1 MKTKNGN
8 IIVLS
13 APSGTGKTTIIR
25 SILKVL
31 PDVVYSISATTR
43 EKRPNERDGVDYFF
57 INEETFQ
64 QKINDHEFV
73 EWEKV
78 YDYFYGTPKFFV
90 EKVILEEKS
99 ILLEVDVKG
108 ALSIKKVYP
117 EAIMIYLLPPSLEE
131 LEKRLRERR
140 TESEKD
146 FQKRIERAKMELSLK
161 EKFDYFIVNNNLN
174 TAISELKEL
183 IEKITNEEINE

>member
-1 MKTKNGN
+1 MKKRDGN

-25 SILKVL
+25 SILKIL

-43 EKRPNERDGVDYFF
+43 EKRTNEQDGVDYFF
-57 INEETFQ
+57 ISEEAFQ
-64 QKINDHEFV
+64 QKINNHEFV

-78 YDYFYGTPKFFV
+78 YDYFYGTPKSFV
-90 EKVILEEKS
+90 EKVISEEKS

-117 EAIMIYLLPPSLEE
+117 DAIMVYLLPPSLEE
-131 LEKRLRERR
+131 LEKRLRERK
-140 TESEKD
+140 TESETD

-174 TAISELKEL
+174 TAISELKDL
-183 IEKITNEEINE
+183 IEKITNEEIKK

>member
-1 MKTKNGN
+1 VTKSGH
-8 IIVLS
+8 IFVIT

-25 SILKVL
+25 SILKIM

-43 EKRPNERDGVDYFF
+43 EKRPNEQDGVDYFF
-57 INEETFQ
+57 IDKETFQ
-64 QKINDHEFV
+64 QRIDDQQFV

-78 YDYFYGTPKFFV
+78 YDYFYGTPKSFV
-90 EKVILEEKS
+90 EKVIAEGKS
-99 ILLEVDVKG
+99 VLLEVEVKG
-108 ALSIKKVYP
+108 ALAIKKVYP
-117 EAIMIYLLPPSLEE
+117 SAVMIYLLPPSLEE
-131 LEKRLRERR
+131 LEKRLRERK
-140 TESEKD
+140 TESELD

-174 TAISELKEL
+174 TAILELKEL

>member
-1 MKTKNGN
+1 MTKSGH
-8 IIVLS
+8 IFVIT

-25 SILKVL
+25 SILKIM

-43 EKRPNERDGVDYFF
+43 EKRPNEQDGVDYFF
-57 INEETFQ
+57 IDKETFQ
-64 QKINDHEFV
+64 QRIDDQQFV

-78 YDYFYGTPKFFV
+78 YDYFYGTPKSFV
-90 EKVILEEKS
+90 EKVIAEGKS
-99 ILLEVDVKG
+99 VLLEVEVKG
-108 ALSIKKVYP
+108 ALAIKKVYP
-117 EAIMIYLLPPSLEE
+117 GAVMIYLLPPSLEE
-131 LEKRLRERR
+131 LEKRLRERK
-140 TESEKD
+140 TESELD

-174 TAISELKEL
+174 TAILELKEL

>member
-1 MKTKNGN
+1 MKKKDGN
-8 IIVLS
+8 IIVIS

-25 SILKVL
+25 SILKIL

-43 EKRPNERDGVDYFF
+43 EKRPSEHDGVDYFF
-57 INEETFQ
+57 IDEETFQ

-78 YDYFYGTPKFFV
+78 YDYFYGTPKSFV
-90 EKVILEEKS
+90 ENVISEGKS

-117 EAIMIYLLPPSLEE
+117 DAIMIYLLPPSLEE
-131 LEKRLRERR
+131 LEKRLRERK

-161 EKFDYFIVNNNLN
+161 ENFDYFIVNNNLN
-174 TAISELKEL
+174 TAILELKEL
-183 IEKITNEEINE
+183 IEKITNEEIT

>member
-1 MKTKNGN
+1 VKKKTGS
-8 IIVLS
+8 ILVFS
-13 APSGTGKTTIIR
+13 APSGTGKTTLIR
-25 SILKVL
+25 SILKIF

-43 EKRPNERDGVDYFF
+43 KKRPNERDGVDYFF
-57 INEETFQ
+57 VDEETFQ
-64 QKINDHEFV
+64 QKIKAEEFV

-90 EKVILEEKS
+90 EKMIPDGKS

-117 EAIMIYLLPPSLEE
+117 EAIMIYILPPSLEE
-131 LEKRLRERR
+131 LGKRLRDRK

-146 FQKRIERAKMELSLK
+146 FLKRIERAKMELSLK
-161 EKFDYFIVNNNLN
+161 DKFDYFITNNNLN

-183 IEKITNEEINE
+183 IEKITKQENTK

>member
-1 MKTKNGN
+1 VTKRGH
-8 IIVLS
+8 IFVIT

-25 SILKVL
+25 SILKIM

-43 EKRPNERDGVDYFF
+43 EKRPNEQDGVDYFF
-57 INEETFQ
+57 IDKETFQ
-64 QKINDHEFV
+64 QRIDDQQFV

-78 YDYFYGTPKFFV
+78 YDYFYGTPKSFV
-90 EKVILEEKS
+90 KKVISEGKS
-99 ILLEVDVKG
+99 VLLEVEVKG
-108 ALSIKKVYP
+108 ALAIKKVYP
-117 EAIMIYLLPPSLEE
+117 GAVMIYLLPPSLEE
-131 LEKRLRERR
+131 LEKRLRERK
-140 TESEKD
+140 TESEMD

-174 TAISELKEL
+174 TAILELKEL

>member
-1 MKTKNGN
+1 VKKKGN
-8 IIVLS
+8 LIVIT

-25 SILKVL
+25 EILKIM

-43 EKRPNERDGVDYFF
+43 GMRPNEQNGVDYFF
-57 INEETFQ
+57 IDEETFRKRIDERQ
-64 QKINDHEFV
+64 FI

-78 YDYFYGTPKFFV
+78 YDYYYGTPKSFV
-90 EKVILEEKS
+90 EKVVSEGKS
-99 ILLEVDVKG
+99 ILLEVEVNG
-108 ALSIKKVYP
+108 ALAIQKVYP

-131 LEKRLRERR
+131 LEKRLRERK

-146 FQKRIERAKMELSLK
+146 FQKRMERAKMELSLK

-174 TAISELKEL
+174 TAILELKEV
-183 IEKITNEEINE
+183 IEKITNEEITE

>member
-1 MKTKNGN
+1 MKKKGN
-8 IIVLS
+8 LIVIT

-25 SILKVL
+25 EILKIM

-43 EKRPNERDGVDYFF
+43 GMRPNEQNGVDYFF
-57 INEETFQ
+57 IDEETFRKRIDERQ
-64 QKINDHEFV
+64 FI

-78 YDYFYGTPKFFV
+78 YDYYYGTPKSFV
-90 EKVILEEKS
+90 EKVVSEGKS
-99 ILLEVDVKG
+99 ILLEVEVNG
-108 ALSIKKVYP
+108 ALAIQKVYP

-131 LEKRLRERR
+131 LEKRLRERK

-146 FQKRIERAKMELSLK
+146 FQKRMERAKMELSLK

-174 TAISELKEL
+174 TAILELKEV
-183 IEKITNEEINE
+183 IEKITNEEITE

>member
-1 MKTKNGN
+1 VTKSGH
-8 IIVLS
+8 IFVIT

-25 SILKVL
+25 SILKNL

-43 EKRPNERDGVDYFF
+43 ERRPNEVDGADYFF
-57 INEETFQ
+57 IDEATFQ
-64 QKINDHEFV
+64 QRITEQQFV

-78 YDYFYGTPKFFV
+78 YDYYYGTPKSFV
-90 EKVILEEKS
+90 EKVILEGKS
-99 ILLEVDVKG
+99 ILLELEVKG

-117 EAIMIYLLPPSLEE
+117 HAIMIYLLPPSLDE
-131 LEKRLRERR
+131 LEKRLRARK
-140 TESEKD
+140 TESELD

-174 TAISELKEL
+174 TAILELKEL
-183 IEKITNEEINE
+183 IEKITNEEITE

>member
-1 MKTKNGN
+1 MTKRGH
-8 IIVLS
+8 IFVIT

-25 SILKVL
+25 SILKIM

-43 EKRPNERDGVDYFF
+43 EKRPNEQDGVDYFF
-57 INEETFQ
+57 IDKETFQ
-64 QKINDHEFV
+64 QRIDDQQFV

-78 YDYFYGTPKFFV
+78 YDYFYGTPKSFV
-90 EKVILEEKS
+90 KKVISEGKS
-99 ILLEVDVKG
+99 VLLEVEVKG
-108 ALSIKKVYP
+108 ALAIKKVYP
-117 EAIMIYLLPPSLEE
+117 GAVMIYLLPPSLEE
-131 LEKRLRERR
+131 LEKRLRERK
-140 TESEKD
+140 TESEMD

-174 TAISELKEL
+174 TAILELKEL

>member
-1 MKTKNGN
+1 MKKKDGN
-8 IIVLS
+8 IIVIS

-25 SILKVL
+25 SILKIL

-43 EKRPNERDGVDYFF
+43 EKRPSEHDGVDYFF
-57 INEETFQ
+57 IDEETFQ

-78 YDYFYGTPKFFV
+78 YDYFYGTPKSFV
-90 EKVILEEKS
+90 EKVISEGKS

-117 EAIMIYLLPPSLEE
+117 DAIMIYLLPPSLEE
-131 LEKRLRERR
+131 LEKRLKERK

-161 EKFDYFIVNNNLN
+161 GKFDYFIVNNNLN
-174 TAISELKEL
+174 TAILELKEL
-183 IEKITNEEINE
+183 IEKITNEEIT

>member
-1 MKTKNGN
+1 MKKKVGN

-25 SILKVL
+25 SILKIL

-43 EKRPNERDGVDYFF
+43 EKRPNERDGADYFF
-57 INEETFQ
+57 IGEETFQ

-78 YDYFYGTPKFFV
+78 YDYFYGTPKTFV
-90 EKVILEEKS
+90 EKVISEEKS

-131 LEKRLRERR
+131 LEKRLRERK
-140 TESEKD
+140 TESEID

-161 EKFDYFIVNNNLN
+161 DKFDYFITNNNLN

-183 IEKITNEEINE
+183 IEKITKEEMTK